1 MTATPETAQAPGGW
15 LGPLLLLAPAGLYLL
30 GWRVLARRGTPWPV
44 GRGAAAAGG
53 LLSAAVALAPPLAS
67 RTGSFPGHVAQHLLL
82 AMLAPLLLA
91 CSAPVTLALRTLPR
105 RPRTALLRVLHSR
118 PLRILTVPAVVV
130 LLDVGS
136 LAVVYLTPL
145 YGELH
150 HRPVLHVLVH
160 GHMVLT
166 GCLLSWLLA
175 GVDPLPRRPSTSG
188 RIVVLVLVAGAH
200 GVLAKLLY
208 AHPPAALGAADQVR
222 AGAQLLYYG
231 GDAVELLL
239 AVAVMAEWYRRTG
252 RRLRAEQR
260 RAGAGPG
267 RNPCPVRAEGPG

>member
-1 MTATPETAQAPGGW
+1 VTAADAAGAW
-15 LGPLLLLAPAGLYLL
+15 LGPLLLLDPAVLYLV
-30 GWRVLARRGTPWPV
+30 GWRVLARRGTAWPLR
-44 GRGAAAAGG
+44 RGAAAAGA
-53 LLSAAVALAPPLAS
+53 LLSAAAALSLPFRSA
-67 RTGSFPGHVAQHLLL
+67 TFPAHVAQHLTL

-105 RPRTALLRVLHSR
+105 RPRTALLRLLHGR
-118 PLRILTVPAVVV
+118 PLRLLTAPAVVV
-130 LLDVGS
+130 VLDVGS
-136 LAVVYLTPL
+136 LAVLYLTPL
-145 YGELH
+145 YGALH
-150 HRPVLHVLVH
+150 HRPALHLLVH

-175 GVDPLPRRPSTSG
+175 GVDPMPRRPSTPG
-188 RIVVLVLVAGAH
+188 RVAVLVLVAGAH
-200 GVLAKLLY
+200 GVLAKFLY
-208 AHPPAALGAADQVR
+208 ARPPAALGAADQVR

-260 RAGAGPG
+260 RAAARPD